1 MTDSSK
7 VALLGLDRAEL
18 TSLVES
24 LGEPAYRGQQLRDA
38 IYRQRVEAVEEI
50 STLSQSLRGKLT
62 EKGVSV
68 GLPRIAQRFVSQ
80 DGTVRYLVA
89 LADGQS
95 VETVWMPEGDG
106 GEAGDGSEAGELAER
121 FAESDSS
128 GTSGARAPIEKQEPI
143 EALKRCATQKLT
155 DQTPDRKQ
163 EQEPGWRQEQKPER
177 GREEKQ
183 KSGCGQE
190 QIRDRGQQDSDRGQQ
205 HDSDQRQGQRYGSDQ
220 RQSQRRV
227 QGQNQGRSTICIS
240 SQVGCA
246 VDCQFCL
253 TALLGV
259 KRNLSSGE
267 IVGQVCAVLK
277 DQQVSPPEDRIN
289 LVFMG
294 MGEPFLNYENFVKA
308 ARLLV
313 EEVGIAERRMTVS
326 TAGIVPR
333 IHDFGA
339 EKIRPKL
346 AISLNASNDALRT
359 RLMPLNK
366 KWNLEMLM
374 AAAKE
379 YPLRT
384 REWITFEYV
393 LLGGVNDGP
402 ENAREVVELLRGMRC
417 KVNLIALNPGPGIE
431 FATPDRERVV
441 EFQKI
446 LRESGV
452 PAYVRRPRG
461 RDIYAACGQ
470 LKRTVEIAT
479 APAQ

>member
-1 MTDSSK
+1 MEDLLQI
-7 VALLGLDRAEL
+7 ALLGLDRGEL
-18 TSLVES
+18 SSLVEG
-24 LGEPAYRGQQLRDA
+24 LGEPAYRARQLGEA
-38 IYRQRVEAVEEI
+38 VYRQRVESIEQI
-50 STLSQSLRGKLT
+50 STLSQQLRLKLV
-62 EKGVSV
+62 ERGVSI
-68 GLPRIAQRFVSQ
+68 GLPRIEQRFVSQ
-80 DGTVRYLVA
+80 DGTVRYLIGF
-89 LADGQS
+89 ADGQS

-106 GEAGDGSEAGELAER
+106 GEAGDGSEAGDEAE
-121 FAESDSS
+121 DSIS
-128 GTSGARAPIEKQEPI
+128 GTSGAEALLQNRDSIA
-143 EALKRCATQKLT
+143 ALKRCATQKQEQ
-155 DQTPDRKQ
+155 DQKQGQDQKQDRKLH
-163 EQEPGWRQEQKPER
+163 PRQR
-177 GREEKQ
+177 
-183 KSGCGQE
+183 
-190 QIRDRGQQDSDRGQQ
+190 
-205 HDSDQRQGQRYGSDQ
+205 
-220 RQSQRRV
+220 

-259 KRNLSSGE
+259 KRNLTAGE

-277 DQQVSPPEDRIN
+277 DQGVSPPEDRIN

-294 MGEPFLNYENFVKA
+294 MGEPFLNYDNFVKA

-346 AISLNASNDALRT
+346 AISLNASNDDLRT

-374 AAAKE
+374 AAARA

-393 LLGGVNDGP
+393 LLGGVNDEP
-402 ENAREVVELLRGMRC
+402 ENAKEVAELLRGIRC

-431 FATPDRERVV
+431 FTTPEAERVAA
-441 EFQKI
+441 FQTI
-446 LRESGV
+446 LREAGI
-452 PAYVRRPRG
+452 PAFVRRPRG

-479 APAQ
+479 APAP

>member
-1 MTDSSK
+1 MTDTRQT
-7 VALLGLDRAEL
+7 ALLGLDRLEIAR
-18 TSLVES
+18 LVEEM
-24 LGEPAYRGQQLRDA
+24 GEPSYRAQQLLQA
-38 IYRQRVEAVEEI
+38 VYRQRVAAVDEI
-50 STLSQSLRGKLT
+50 STLSQQHRAALA
-62 EKGVSV
+62 EKSITV
-68 GLPRIAQRFVSQ
+68 GLPKIERKFVSQ
-80 DGTVRYLVA
+80 DGTVRHLIA
-89 LADGQS
+89 FSDGQS

-121 FAESDSS
+121 FAEMED
-128 GTSGARAPIEKQEPI
+128 
-143 EALKRCATQKLT
+143 
-155 DQTPDRKQ
+155 
-163 EQEPGWRQEQKPER
+163 QKPNHR
-177 GREEKQ
+177 PR
-183 KSGCGQE
+183 
-190 QIRDRGQQDSDRGQQ
+190 
-205 HDSDQRQGQRYGSDQ
+205 
-220 RQSQRRV
+220 

-259 KRNLSSGE
+259 KRNLTAGE

-277 DQQVSPPEDRIN
+277 DQSVSPPQDRIN

-294 MGEPFLNYENFVKA
+294 MGEPFLNYDNFVKA

-333 IHDFGA
+333 IYDFAA
-339 EKIRPKL
+339 EKVRPKL

-366 KWNLEMLM
+366 KWNLEMLI
-374 AAAKE
+374 AAAKA

-384 REWITFEYV
+384 REWVTFEYV

-402 ENAREVVELLRGMRC
+402 DNAKEVVELLCGVRC
-417 KVNLIALNPGPGIE
+417 KVNLIALNPGPGID
-431 FATPDRERVV
+431 FTTPDAERVV
-441 EFQKI
+441 AFQNI
-446 LRESGV
+446 LRQGGI
-452 PAYVRRPRG
+452 PAFLRRPRG

-470 LKRTVEIAT
+470 LKRTVEVAT
-479 APAQ
+479 APPQNL